1 MGNESCGDTID
12 NPKWQE
18 KIADLWKPGD
28 CHVVCGLESFVFSAV
43 KALTKST
50 QSLMR
55 PRYRSISVRCLS
67 IMWDGCAGGS
77 FLAITGGSE
86 SAYWWYC
93 FDRRCNYDRAA
104 DPFR

>member
-1 MGNESCGDTID
+1 M
-12 NPKWQE
+12 
-18 KIADLWKPGD
+18 
-28 CHVVCGLESFVFSAV
+28 
-43 KALTKST
+43 
-50 QSLMR
+50 
-55 PRYRSISVRCLS
+55 SVRCLS